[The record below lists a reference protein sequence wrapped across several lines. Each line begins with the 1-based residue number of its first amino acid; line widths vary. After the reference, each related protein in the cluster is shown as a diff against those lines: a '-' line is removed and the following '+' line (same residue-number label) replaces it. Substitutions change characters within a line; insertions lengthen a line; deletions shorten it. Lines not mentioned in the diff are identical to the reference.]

1 MPKGVGEQMFNVHCF
16 PVETQQGNAFIGYL
30 STSHADKDLR
40 VSIVFDLLRI
50 ADVQILQIHESEYSG
65 NLGYHN

>member
-16 PVETQQGNAFIGYL
+16 PVVTQHVNAVIGYL

-40 VSIVFDLLRI
+40 ISIVFDLLRI
-50 ADVQILQIHESEYSG
+50 ADVQILQIYESG
-65 NLGYHN
+65 F